1 MRLRLALASGSL
13 LVLALGAAAEAVGGG
28 PSPVALS
35 VSPARVVLVAPA
47 SRTIA
52 LRNVG
57 TERVVVEVAPKSLD
71 RSAATKRWLLVRP
84 SRLVLRASSQ
94 ALVTLRAR
102 ANGVARPGDHQ
113 LRVLL
118 VARPAGRSR
127 VSVRIRLGVG
137 VRVRMPGR
145 IIRGLALRGVR
156 VRRHGPARDLLVSV
170 ANQGNVSEQL
180 GGRLTVT
187 LARAGRAVSR
197 LRLRGP
203 RELFP
208 GARAAVPMRYLG
220 RLRGPVT
227 AVVAVRLGGRLRVVE
242 RRYRI
247 RL

>member
-156 VRRHGPARDLLVSV
+156 VRRHGAGARSARLRCQPRKRQRAARWSVDGDPGPCRPSRLAAPPPRAPRALSGGTRCGTDAVPGPSARARHCGSDGASRRPPA
-170 ANQGNVSEQL
+170 
-180 GGRLTVT
+180 GGR
-187 LARAGRAVSR
+187 AQVSN
-197 LRLRGP
+197 
-203 RELFP
+203 
-208 GARAAVPMRYLG
+208 
-220 RLRGPVT
+220 
-227 AVVAVRLGGRLRVVE
+227 
-242 RRYRI
+242 
-247 RL
+247 